1 MATYNAAITR
11 SGASSLIPVEQ
22 ANEII
27 KNVTEQSTFLRM
39 ARRLPNMSSNTREYP
54 IAQTEPIAGFVTGDT
69 GLKPVTSAT
78 WGKKTITA
86 EEIAAIIPVPDNVAA
101 DSNFDIFAQLRPQ
114 LEAAAGKVIDAAVFF
129 GTSKPTSWPEG
140 IVPASIAA
148 GNVVYTGTKEDM
160 YKNIFGVDGVIAK
173 VEEDGYFVDGIVA
186 AMKTRAKLRE
196 LRDNSNRPLFI
207 ENMQN
212 AVQYTLGGIRMDF
225 PRNGAFD
232 PAIAQMI
239 AGDWTQAVYAIR
251 QDVTFDVFDSGVISD
266 DSGKVI
272 YNLMQN
278 DMKAIRMVIRLG
290 WQTFNAPNALNP
302 TDSTRYPFAV
312 YSALANA

>member
-69 GLKPVTSAT
+69 GLKPVTNAT

-173 VEEDGYFVDGIVA
+173 VEEDGYFVDGIVS

-196 LRDNSNRPLFI
+196 LRDNNNRPLFI

-232 PAIAQMI
+232 PAVAQMI

-278 DMKAIRMVIRLG
+278 DMKAISMVIRLG
-290 WQTFNAPNALNP
+290 WQTINAPNALNP

-312 YSALANA
+312 YSALASA